1 MTSQEIISLYEN
13 VADITDQMLAAARSS
28 DWERLAALESRCS
41 SQVDLL
47 RNAEPLAPLTGA
59 VRERKVRIIRKIL
72 EDDRQIRSLTEP
84 WMAAREHHA
93 KLLVTDRVDV
103 ERFVHRRCERPFG
116 VEQPSHF
123 WRERERG
130 PLTSKHVERA
140 ILGGRHQPGGRVVR
154 HAAHPPDLER
164 PDERVLHDVLGQRQ
178 VVHTEDSRERG
189 DHPSRLTSEQM
200 VVELTQG
207 FVVQRHAIAATGRI
221 STEPSPAS
229 IGQPLANST
238 ASSKFFASMTV

>member
-84 WMAAREHHA
+84 WMAQ
-93 KLLVTDRVDV
+93 L
-103 ERFVHRRCERPFG
+103 
-116 VEQPSHF
+116 
-123 WRERERG
+123 
-130 PLTSKHVERA
+130 
-140 ILGGRHQPGGRVVR
+140 
-154 HAAHPPDLER
+154 AA
-164 PDERVLHDVLGQRQ
+164 
-178 VVHTEDSRERG
+178 
-189 DHPSRLTSEQM
+189 M
-200 VVELTQG
+200 
-207 FVVQRHAIAATGRI
+207 I
-221 STEPSPAS
+221 
-229 IGQPLANST
+229 NST
-238 ASSKFFASMTV
+238 GAERKLSKAYGAGQTG